1 MLIRITAFPGVIGS
15 VIDVTPAVARAR
27 IGGKTAVAFSV
38 PKAETAALEPG
49 DRAAGLRRTA
59 PKIEA
64 PPGRG
69 AGGRFLK
76 RH

>member
-1 MLIRITAFPGVIGS
+1 MLIRITAYPGVIGS

-27 IGGKTAVAFSV
+27 IGGKTAVAFSA
-38 PKAETAALEPG
+38 PETAALEPG
-49 DRAAGLRRTA
+49 DRAAGLRRTVPNVEAA
-59 PKIEA
+59 PV
-64 PPGRG
+64 PGRG

>member
-27 IGGKTAVAFSV
+27 IGGKTAVAFSA
-38 PKAETAALEPG
+38 PETAALEPG
-49 DRAAGLRRTA
+49 DRAAGLRRAA